1 VLLGSLPALDGQ
13 GLAAGMLHVCKQLA
27 DKNDAGMLNVCE
39 QVAEKKDDAGMLNM
53 CEQLA
58 DEGELCGQ
66 VVLRSSRP

>member
-1 VLLGSLPALDGQ
+1 M
-13 GLAAGMLHVCKQLA
+13 AAGVLHVCKQLA

-39 QVAEKKDDAGMLNM
+39 QVADKKDDAGMLNM

-58 DEGELCGQ
+58 DEDELWCGQ

>member
-1 VLLGSLPALDGQ
+1 MLLGSLPALDGQ

-39 QVAEKKDDAGMLNM
+39 QLADKDDAGMLNM

-58 DEGELCGQ
+58 DEDELCGQ

>member
-1 VLLGSLPALDGQ
+1 
-13 GLAAGMLHVCKQLA
+13 MLHVCKQLA

-39 QVAEKKDDAGMLNM
+39 QVADKKDDAGMLNM

-58 DEGELCGQ
+58 DEDELWCGQ